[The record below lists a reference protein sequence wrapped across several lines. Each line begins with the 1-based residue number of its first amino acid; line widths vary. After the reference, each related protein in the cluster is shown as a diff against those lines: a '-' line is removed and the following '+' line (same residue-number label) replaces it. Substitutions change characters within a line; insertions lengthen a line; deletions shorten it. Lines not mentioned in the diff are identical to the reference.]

1 MPLQFPFG
9 PASGGEPLPVVSII
23 LADEDGQTTTPLLAV
38 VDTGADGTL
47 APREILQ
54 QAGFKPSRQR
64 RKLLS
69 PGYALEAETVVGYA
83 LALRIGSLELPEV
96 EVYSSRRMSEVILGR
111 NVLNQFVFTYD
122 GPRRILEIV
131 AP

>member
-1 MPLQFPFG
+1 MSFQFLFG
-9 PASGGEPLPVVSII
+9 PASGGEPLPVISII
-23 LADEDGQTTTPLLAV
+23 LTDAGGQTTPPLLAV

-47 APREILQ
+47 VPREVLR

-69 PGYALEAETVVGYA
+69 PGYALESETVIGYA
-83 LALRIGSLELPEV
+83 LALRIGSLELPEI
-96 EVYSSRRMSEVILGR
+96 EVYSSRKMSEVILGR

-122 GPRRILEIV
+122 GPRRILDIV
-131 AP
+131 VS